1 MTQTPE
7 PTHPPIPELPAPAQ
21 PPSPE
26 QPLKDRVIEALRNV
40 YDPEIPINIY
50 DLGLIYDVQIDPA
63 NKVDIKMTL
72 TSPACPVAQ
81 SLPLEVRA
89 TVSRIPEV
97 SACEVDLVFDPPWN
111 PNKMSDEAKLKLG
124 LL

>member
-7 PTHPPIPELPAPAQ
+7 PTHPPAPPPPASTPQ
-21 PPSPE
+21 

-63 NKVDIKMTL
+63 NRVDIKMTL

-89 TVSRIPEV
+89 TISRIPEV

>member
-7 PTHPPIPELPAPAQ
+7 PTRPPTPELPAPAQ
-21 PPSPE
+21 PPAAP
-26 QPLKDRVIEALRNV
+26 QPLKDRIIEALRNV

-50 DLGLIYDVQIDPA
+50 DLGLIYDVQVDPS